1 MFWKGID
8 KNADLRLR
16 IKLAANDGLNSQD
29 DVIGAKSV
37 KFSACI
43 IDKENNE
50 TINQIIVEK
59 WGMNGYRMCCCYC
72 EIIHCGIYPDMC

>member
-1 MFWKGID
+1 MFWMDID
-8 KNADLRLR
+8 KNADLRLG

-37 KFSACI
+37 KFSAGI

-59 WGMNGYRMCCCYC
+59 CGMNGQTGCVVVIVR
-72 EIIHCGIYPDMC
+72 